1 MRSPQSTSIEREI
14 IMNDKDC
21 TVINMLFIE
30 FLEVLRR
37 EFQEVSERSNHTS
50 RADIGVGDF
59 FHSEVI
65 CYSPEMVSSMRDLQA

>member
-1 MRSPQSTSIEREI
+1 
-14 IMNDKDC
+14 
-21 TVINMLFIE
+21 MLFIE